1 MFTQRETFESWF
13 FFFNKIKDFPLAIV
27 CDGQRGMIK
36 AILVRFPNVKIQRCF
51 FHIAKHSKSLLTNN
65 PQTKTG
71 QELLTLVKQL
81 FRRMNKKK
89 SIVWKEEILKWESK
103 YEDFLKEKT
112 YYYNNN
118 LKKQRWFYTHK
129 NIRRAFYSIKPPFNN
144 LFTYLEYPNIFIP
157 HTSNSIEGG
166 INSPLKSLIYSHR
179 GKFLL
184 GERQLISFYL
194 RKRQSY
200 IKRKNL

>member
-36 AILVRFPNVKIQRCF
+36 AILVRFPNVKTQRCL

-89 SIVWKEEILKWESK
+89 SIVWKEEILK
-103 YEDFLKEKT
+103 
-112 YYYNNN
+112 
-118 LKKQRWFYTHK
+118 
-129 NIRRAFYSIKPPFNN
+129 
-144 LFTYLEYPNIFIP
+144 
-157 HTSNSIEGG
+157 
-166 INSPLKSLIYSHR
+166 
-179 GKFLL
+179 
-184 GERQLISFYL
+184 
-194 RKRQSY
+194 
-200 IKRKNL
+200 